1 MPMQPSLFDDP
12 EKQQKTKALDQSI
25 EVILLQKDIPN
36 ATLLD
41 LVPDTALLALTRQY
55 GVQSIHISKILNYL
69 SVKNKEGQEIVRE
82 EISNELA
89 VTWARTQGTL
99 NVIRKIGLI
108 TPHNKLTKFGQL
120 VLSECPYLDNVG
132 LLWLFHYLLGSN
144 ANLVLWSYL
153 FNSAFYKNEEISIQ
167 DITHDLSVLSGKW
180 SDNSLKEK
188 VPGESGGIIKAYT
201 EGFLKSLNLISKQEL
216 GKYYC
221 ASNTHTIPI
230 LVWLSVLL
238 VYRDQYYP
246 GAPSLEVPLIVDGNF
261 SPGRIFRQNQASVRK
276 ALDELHNAG
285 LLSVEVRSGLDQVRF
300 KRDTTWLSAATHYL
314 KGESR

>member
-1 MPMQPSLFDDP
+1 MSTQPNLFDDP
-12 EKQQKTKALDQSI
+12 QKTQKTESLDQSI
-25 EVILLQKDIPN
+25 DVILLQKDKPN
-36 ATLLD
+36 ATFLD

-69 SVKNKEGQEIVRE
+69 NIKNIEGQEIVRE
-82 EISNELA
+82 EISDELA
-89 VTWARTQGTL
+89 ITWARTQGTL

-108 TPHNKLTKFGQL
+108 TPHNKLTQFGQL
-120 VLSECPYLDNVG
+120 VLSECPYVDKVG

-153 FNSAFYKNEEISIQ
+153 FNTAFYKNEEISIQ

-180 SDNSLKEK
+180 SENSLKEK

-201 EGFLKSLNLISKQEL
+201 EGFLKSLNLINKLEL
-216 GKYYC
+216 GKYNC
-221 ASNTHTIPI
+221 ASNTHSIPI
-230 LVWLSVLL
+230 LVWLSVIL
-238 VYRDQYYP
+238 VYRDLYYP

-261 SPGRIFRQNQASVRK
+261 SPGRIFRQNQESVRK

-285 LLSVEVRSGLDQVRF
+285 LLSVEARSGLDQVRF
-300 KRDTTWLSAATHYL
+300 KKDITWLSAIARYL
-314 KGESR
+314 KGENA